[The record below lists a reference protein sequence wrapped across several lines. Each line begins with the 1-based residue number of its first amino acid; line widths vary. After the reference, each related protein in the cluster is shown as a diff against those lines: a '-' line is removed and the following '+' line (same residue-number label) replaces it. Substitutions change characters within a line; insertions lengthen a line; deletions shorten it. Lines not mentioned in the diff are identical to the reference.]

1 MDDTMDSVSDQN
13 GTQHESTAPEALR
26 AEANRTELVDRIM
39 QAVPEDGRIEPLEG
53 VTLHRRSTPTEPL
66 HTVSEP
72 ALCVMAQGA
81 KVVHLGGNRYRY
93 DPYHY
98 LLVTSELP
106 MAGEIVQ
113 ASRKKPYLSMILSLD
128 ANLVSSVM
136 VEAGHAAP
144 QKGTSVR
151 ALDVSPLGPRLLD
164 AAVRLV
170 RLLDDPEE
178 VPVLKPMIMRE
189 IVYRLLQGEQ
199 SRRLQQLAVKKGR
212 DHRIAHAV
220 QRLHED
226 FDQSIDIESLA
237 EEVGMSQSSFYTH
250 FKAVTDM
257 TPLQFQKQLQL
268 QEARR
273 LMLSEDLNASTAGF
287 RVGYNDDAQ
296 FNREYKRLFGRPP
309 MRDVKRLREMASATV
324 PETN

>member
-1 MDDTMDSVSDQN
+1 MEDTTDPTPDRSDIDDQSA
-13 GTQHESTAPEALR
+13 APETLR
-26 AEANRTELVDRIM
+26 AEANRTELVERIR

-53 VTLHRRSTPTEPL
+53 LTLHRRSTPTEPL

-106 MAGEIVQ
+106 MAGEIVE
-113 ASRKKPYLSMILSLD
+113 ASREEPYLSMVLSLD

-136 VEAGHAAP
+136 VEAGHTAS
-144 QKGTSVR
+144 QNGTSVR

-170 RLLDDPEE
+170 RLLDKPEE
-178 VPVLKPMIMRE
+178 ASVLKPMIMRE
-189 IVYRLLQGEQ
+189 IVFRLLQGEQ

-212 DHRIAHAV
+212 DHRITRAV

-226 FDQSIDIESLA
+226 FDQSIKIERLA
-237 EEVGMSQSSFYTH
+237 EEVGMSESSFYQH

-257 TPLQFQKQLQL
+257 TPLQFQKHLQL

-273 LMLSEDLNASTAGF
+273 LMLSEDLNASTAGY
-287 RVGYNDDAQ
+287 RVGYNDVPH
-296 FNREYKRLFGRPP
+296 FSREYKRLFGNPP
-309 MRDVKRLREMASATV
+309 MQDVKRLREATGTSV
-324 PETN
+324 A

>member
-1 MDDTMDSVSDQN
+1 MKSAPDQN
-13 GTQHESTAPEALR
+13 EGGPESTSPEALR
-26 AEANRTELVDRIM
+26 VEANRTELVERIM
-39 QAVPEDGRIEPLEG
+39 QAVPEDGRIELLEG
-53 VTLHRRSTPTEPL
+53 LILHRRSMPTEPL

-72 ALCVMAQGA
+72 TLCVMAQGA

-98 LLVTSELP
+98 LLITSELP
-106 MAGEIVQ
+106 VAGEIIK
-113 ASRKKPYLSMILSLD
+113 ASRDEPYLCMILSLD
-128 ANLVSSVM
+128 ATLVSSVM

-144 QKGTSVR
+144 ASGTSVR
-151 ALDVSPLGPRLLD
+151 ALDVSPLTPRLLD

-170 RLLDDPEE
+170 QLLDDPEE

-199 SRRLQQLAVKKGR
+199 SRRLQHLAVKKGR
-212 DHRIAHAV
+212 DHRIARAL

-226 FDQSIDIESLA
+226 FDQAIDIEGLA
-237 EEVGMSQSSFYTH
+237 EEIGMSQSSFYTH

-309 MRDVKRLREMASATV
+309 MRDVKRLREAASESVLRT
-324 PETN
+324 E